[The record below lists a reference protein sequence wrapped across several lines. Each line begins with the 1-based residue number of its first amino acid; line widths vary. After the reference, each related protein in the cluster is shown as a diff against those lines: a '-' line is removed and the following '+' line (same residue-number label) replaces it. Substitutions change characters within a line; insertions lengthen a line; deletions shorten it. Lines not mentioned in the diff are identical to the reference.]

1 MFFIVS
7 FSIKHMYGCAG
18 LLHWVYV
25 LERVRMGTSFWDSI
39 LVYILGKSMT
49 CPFDFYERCKRP
61 FFRIS
66 KSLPYSSLHQFLC
79 DLPPF
84 IEAGWSSLTFLSLC
98 FLLSLFYYSI
108 SLHLIWFLFFLILLD
123 VWIRFNT
130 HTLFLLNWYVYSFII
145 IFRVGILRSTTHMVS
160 THCISC
166 MRGYGIISL
175 GLLSLVSFRFFH
187 PIALAYFT
195 SCVLRPP

>member
-1 MFFIVS
+1 
-7 FSIKHMYGCAG
+7 
-18 LLHWVYV
+18 
-25 LERVRMGTSFWDSI
+25 
-39 LVYILGKSMT
+39 MT

-108 SLHLIWFLFFLILLD
+108 SLHLIWFLSFLILLD

-130 HTLFLLNWYVYSFII
+130 HTLFLLNWYVYSFIV

-187 PIALAYFT
+187 LIALAYFT
-195 SCVLRPP
+195 SRVLRPP